1 MYFTWPAG
9 RVVSVAVDGWAAIT
23 SSDDASFDCLGRM
36 TESTKWVGA
45 EVELIVVELTV
56 EVFVSEPFV
65 RFEPLSLSAGITM
78 TISVWLLGWLE
89 SVAAVGDTV
98 SARTPVA
105 LARKQ

>member
-1 MYFTWPAG
+1 M
-9 RVVSVAVDGWAAIT
+9 AVDGWAAIT